1 MMVESNDS
9 KRKQPSL
16 DYQVL
21 KEASSIPPNCQPS
34 IALFRGLVSD
44 ELSGSLKDFSYLFSS
59 NLDLTLELS
68 CCKFPRSFFLLEE
81 WENNKEQT
89 SYVIT
94 ICYLVDNIYTTKI
107 SVDM

>member
-1 MMVESNDS
+1 MGSTEE
-9 KRKQPSL
+9 L
-16 DYQVL
+16 
-21 KEASSIPPNCQPS
+21 PS
-34 IALFRGLVSD
+34 ILRSSGCRKLPAIAIYKCLVSD

-81 WENNKEQT
+81 WENNKEQS
-89 SYVIT
+89 SYHT
-94 ICYLVDNIYTTKI
+94 DPICYLVDNIYTTKI

>member
-1 MMVESNDS
+1 MTARGSS
-9 KRKQPSL
+9 FP
-16 DYQVL
+16 YQVL
-21 KEASSIPPNCQPS
+21 KSSGCRKLPA
-34 IALFRGLVSD
+34 IALFECHVSD

-59 NLDLTLELS
+59 NLDLTIELS
-68 CCKFPRSFFLLEE
+68 CCKFPRSFFLLGE

-94 ICYLVDNIYTTKI
+94 RCYLVENIYTTKI